1 MTHPTRETNPI
12 LDLLATRR
20 SVKPDRL
27 AAPGPSAAEL
37 DTILTIAAR
46 VPDHKKLVPWRFV
59 VFEGEARAAV
69 GEIFAEAARRESPE
83 PPSDIRLA
91 AERGRLMRSPTVV
104 AVISRTVENPIAPEW
119 EQILSCGAACY
130 NMCLAA
136 NAIGYGTNW
145 ITDWVS
151 YSAHVRDGLGLAAN
165 ERIAGFV
172 YIGTPLERSPERE
185 RPALADIVSRWP
197 A

>member
-1 MTHPTRETNPI
+1 MSNAL

-27 AAPGPSAAEL
+27 AEPGPTPAEL
-37 DTILTIAAR
+37 EKILTIAAR

-59 VFEGEARAAV
+59 VFEGDARLRA
-69 GEIFAEAARRESPE
+69 GEIFAEACQLEDRDSPSE
-83 PPSDIRLA
+83 QRLA
-91 AERGRLMRSPTVV
+91 FERNRLMRAPLVV
-104 AVISRTVENPIAPEW
+104 AVVSRVVDNPMAPEW
-119 EQILSCGAACY
+119 EQILSCGAACF

-136 NAIGYGTNW
+136 NALGYGSNW

-151 YSAHVRDGLGLAAN
+151 YSSHVRAKLQLADT
-165 ERIAGFV
+165 ERLAGFI
-172 YIGTPLERSPERE
+172 YIGRPVERSPERD
-185 RPALADIVSRWP
+185 RPVLADIVSRWP

>member
-1 MTHPTRETNPI
+1 MTNPI

-27 AAPGPSAAEL
+27 AAPGPTSEQL

-59 VFEGEARAAV
+59 VFEGEARAKA
-69 GEIFAEAARRESPE
+69 GEIFAEACRKEDGEA
-83 PPSDIRLA
+83 PSDIRLA
-91 AERGRLMRSPTVV
+91 TERGRLMRAPTVV
-104 AVISRTVENPIAPEW
+104 AVISRTVENPMAPEW

-136 NAIGYGTNW
+136 NAMGFGTNW

-151 YSAHVRDGLGLAAN
+151 YSAHVKAGLGLAAN
-165 ERIAGFV
+165 ERIAGFI
-172 YIGTPLERSPERE
+172 YIGTPVERSPERD